1 MALVSIRRVFPDHL
15 LRLDPEHRMESKDGS
30 NVAPVPQKPSD
41 FEKDT
46 IVLDSVRKQS
56 DKDHRKV

>member
-1 MALVSIRRVFPDHL
+1 MALVSIRRVFTDHL
-15 LRLDPEHRMESKDGS
+15 LRLDPEHRMGSKDGS

-56 DKDHRKV
+56 DKDHRKA